1 MVPAGT
7 FHFLKETNMP
17 SLTDKAYLCFERGRI
32 PFYSANTGNMGYPK
46 FFVADEDGDKML
58 SDELFSIPVIR
69 SLSYE
74 RRLRAG
80 TLQYLV
86 YKDPKL
92 YMRVI
97 HSELSQSYLC
107 GVKHHP
113 FVIPVGLTIEDTE
126 ICECCPP
133 PKVLKTINMSRL
145 QSHLRTRKHICT
157 KWQITVGDLNDS
169 VRMLKMKLRLSGVNV
184 QN

>member
-1 MVPAGT
+1 
-7 FHFLKETNMP
+7 MP
-17 SLTDKAYLCFERGRI
+17 SLTDKAYLSFENGRTS
-32 PFYSANTGNMGYPK
+32 FYTSNTNNMGYPK
-46 FFVADEDGDKML
+46 FFVADEDGDKMF

-86 YKDPKL
+86 YKDPRL

-113 FVIPVGLTIEDTE
+113 YVIPVGLTIEDTE

-157 KWQITVGDLNDS
+157 KWQITVGDLKDS
-169 VRMLKMKLRLSGVNV
+169 VQMLKMKLRLSGVNV